1 MASHCLNESARG
13 ESSALGIVFP
23 YPFLDPILFHLL
35 VRIGKANR
43 SYFDPVRFGGEPGT
57 IDVLLS
63 AKG

>member
-23 YPFLDPILFHLL
+23 DPFLDPILFLLL

-43 SYFDPVRFGGEPGT
+43 FHFDPVRLRGEPRT
-57 IDVLLS
+57 VAVLLS
-63 AKG
+63 AEC